1 MSRATGIT
9 EDKLHSA
16 TRGREGARGRGL
28 VGYLARKIAGYMVK
42 EIADYFRRSP
52 VAIGEGIRK
61 VEGLLRKDTSF
72 EKALKR
78 MGENVVKGKKRKYHV
93 SVA

>member
-1 MSRATGIT
+1 VSRATGIT
-9 EDKLHSA
+9 EKRFYSTAKD
-16 TRGREGARGRGL
+16 RRGARGSGV
-28 VGYLARKIAGYMVK
+28 VGYLARKISGYMVK

-52 VAIGEGIRK
+52 IAIGEAITK

-78 MGENVVKGKKRKYHV
+78 MRENVVKGKKRKYRV